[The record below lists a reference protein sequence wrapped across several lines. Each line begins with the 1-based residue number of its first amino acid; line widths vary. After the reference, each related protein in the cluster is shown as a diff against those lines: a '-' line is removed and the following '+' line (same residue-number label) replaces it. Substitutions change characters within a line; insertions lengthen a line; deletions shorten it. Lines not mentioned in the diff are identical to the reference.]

1 MVPALL
7 VTLWAQI
14 KVQTTFKK
22 YNQIGTR
29 GGLSG
34 AEASAAIQRQNGIHV
49 PLEMVKGSL
58 SDHYDPR
65 ANVIRLS
72 ETVYGVRSI
81 AAVGVAAH
89 ETGHAMQY
97 AQGYAPIQIRNA
109 IVPVTR
115 IASGVSIY
123 MVLFGLLF
131 WVYLIIP
138 GLGRRDT
145 YLFNMLP
152 YLVTIAVLIFC
163 LPAEQEGESAP
174 RQPGSGVFP
183 GRNGSFSPYKS
194 RAPRLLAAALFSS
207 VHFSAWWFRAAVRI
221 LRISMARVM
230 GPTPPGTG
238 VM

>member
-1 MVPALL
+1 MPLFFIDKWYLILVVPALI
-7 VTLWAQI
+7 VTFWAQI

-29 GGLSG
+29 GGLTG

-89 ETGHAMQY
+89 ETGHALQY

-115 IASGVSIY
+115 IASGLSIY
-123 MVLFGLLF
+123 LVLFGLLI
-131 WVYLIIP
+131 WEPLAM
-138 GLGRRDT
+138 LGVAFFSLSVVFQLLTLPVEFNASARAMKALRESGTMTEEELTGARKVLTAAAMT
-145 YLFNMLP
+145 Y
-152 YLVTIAVLIFC
+152 V
-163 LPAEQEGESAP
+163 
-174 RQPGSGVFP
+174 
-183 GRNGSFSPYKS
+183 
-194 RAPRLLAAALFSS
+194 AALFLSLMS
-207 VHFSAWWFRAAVRI
+207 F
-221 LRISMARVM
+221 LRLLLIVGGRRRND
-230 GPTPPGTG
+230 
-238 VM
+238 

>member
-1 MVPALL
+1 MPLFFIDKWYLILVVPALI
-7 VTLWAQI
+7 VTFWAQI

-29 GGLSG
+29 GGLTG

-89 ETGHAMQY
+89 ETGHALQY
-97 AQGYAPIQIRNA
+97 AQGYAPIQSRNA

-115 IASGVSIY
+115 IASGLSIY
-123 MVLFGLLF
+123 LVLFGLLIWEPLAMLGVAF
-131 WVYLIIP
+131 F
-138 GLGRRDT
+138 GLSVVFQLLTLPVEFNASARAMKALRESGTMTEEELTGARKVLTAAAMT
-145 YLFNMLP
+145 Y
-152 YLVTIAVLIFC
+152 V
-163 LPAEQEGESAP
+163 
-174 RQPGSGVFP
+174 
-183 GRNGSFSPYKS
+183 
-194 RAPRLLAAALFSS
+194 AALFLSLMS
-207 VHFSAWWFRAAVRI
+207 F
-221 LRISMARVM
+221 LRLLLIVGGRRRND
-230 GPTPPGTG
+230 
-238 VM
+238 

>member
-1 MVPALL
+1 MPLFFIDKWYLILVVPALI
-7 VTLWAQI
+7 VTFWAQI

-29 GGLSG
+29 GGLTG

-89 ETGHAMQY
+89 ETGHALQY

-115 IASGVSIY
+115 IASGLSIY
-123 MVLFGLLF
+123 LVLFGLLIWEPLAMLGVAF
-131 WVYLIIP
+131 F
-138 GLGRRDT
+138 GLSVVFQLLTLPVEFNASARAMKALRESGTMTEEELTGARKVLTAAAMT
-145 YLFNMLP
+145 Y
-152 YLVTIAVLIFC
+152 V
-163 LPAEQEGESAP
+163 
-174 RQPGSGVFP
+174 
-183 GRNGSFSPYKS
+183 
-194 RAPRLLAAALFSS
+194 AALFLSLMS
-207 VHFSAWWFRAAVRI
+207 F
-221 LRISMARVM
+221 LRLLLIVGGRRRND
-230 GPTPPGTG
+230 
-238 VM
+238 

>member
-1 MVPALL
+1 MPLFFVDKWYLILVVPALL

-49 PLEMVKGSL
+49 PLKMVKGSL

-131 WVYLIIP
+131 WEPLAM
-138 GLGRRDT
+138 LGVAFFGFSVVFQLLT
-145 YLFNMLP
+145 LPVEFNASSRAMKALR
-152 YLVTIAVLIFC
+152 
-163 LPAEQEGESAP
+163 E
-174 RQPGSGVFP
+174 SGVLTEEELS
-183 GRNGSFSPYKS
+183 GARKVLTAAAMTYV
-194 RAPRLLAAALFSS
+194 AALFLSLMS
-207 VHFSAWWFRAAVRI
+207 F
-221 LRISMARVM
+221 LRLLLIVGGRRRND
-230 GPTPPGTG
+230 
-238 VM
+238 

>member
-1 MVPALL
+1 MPLFFVDKWYLILVLPALL

-131 WVYLIIP
+131 WEPLAM
-138 GLGRRDT
+138 LGVAFFGFSVVFQLLT
-145 YLFNMLP
+145 LPVEFNASSRAMKALR
-152 YLVTIAVLIFC
+152 
-163 LPAEQEGESAP
+163 E
-174 RQPGSGVFP
+174 SGVLTEEELS
-183 GRNGSFSPYKS
+183 GARKVLTAAAMTYV
-194 RAPRLLAAALFSS
+194 AALFLSLMS
-207 VHFSAWWFRAAVRI
+207 F
-221 LRISMARVM
+221 LRLLLIVGGRRRND
-230 GPTPPGTG
+230 
-238 VM
+238 

>member
-1 MVPALL
+1 MPLFFVDKWYLILVVPALL

-131 WVYLIIP
+131 WEPLAM
-138 GLGRRDT
+138 LGVAFFGFSVVFQLLT
-145 YLFNMLP
+145 LPVEFNASSRAMKALR
-152 YLVTIAVLIFC
+152 
-163 LPAEQEGESAP
+163 E
-174 RQPGSGVFP
+174 SGVLTEEELS
-183 GRNGSFSPYKS
+183 GARKVLTAAAMTYV
-194 RAPRLLAAALFSS
+194 AALFLSLMS
-207 VHFSAWWFRAAVRI
+207 F
-221 LRISMARVM
+221 LRLLLIVGGRRRND
-230 GPTPPGTG
+230 
-238 VM
+238 

>member
-1 MVPALL
+1 MPLFFIDKWYLILVVPALI
-7 VTLWAQI
+7 VTFWAQI

-29 GGLSG
+29 GGLTG

-89 ETGHAMQY
+89 ETGHALQY

-115 IASGVSIY
+115 IASGLSIY
-123 MVLFGLLF
+123 LVLFGLLIWEPLAMLGVAF
-131 WVYLIIP
+131 F
-138 GLGRRDT
+138 GLSVVFQLLTLPVEFNASARAMKALRESGTMTEEELTGARKVLTAAAMT
-145 YLFNMLP
+145 Y
-152 YLVTIAVLIFC
+152 V
-163 LPAEQEGESAP
+163 
-174 RQPGSGVFP
+174 
-183 GRNGSFSPYKS
+183 
-194 RAPRLLAAALFSS
+194 AALFLSLMS
-207 VHFSAWWFRAAVRI
+207 F
-221 LRISMARVM
+221 LRLLLIIGGRRRND
-230 GPTPPGTG
+230 
-238 VM
+238 

>member
-1 MVPALL
+1 MPLFFIDKWYLILVVPALI
-7 VTLWAQI
+7 VTFWAQI
-14 KVQTTFKK
+14 KVQTTLKK

-29 GGLSG
+29 GGLTG

-89 ETGHAMQY
+89 ETGHALQY

-115 IASGVSIY
+115 IASGLSIY
-123 MVLFGLLF
+123 LVLFGLLIWEPLAMLGVAF
-131 WVYLIIP
+131 F
-138 GLGRRDT
+138 GLSVVFQLLTLPVEFNASARD
-145 YLFNMLP
+145 
-152 YLVTIAVLIFC
+152 I
-163 LPAEQEGESAP
+163 
-174 RQPGSGVFP
+174 
-183 GRNGSFSPYKS
+183 
-194 RAPRLLAAALFSS
+194 
-207 VHFSAWWFRAAVRI
+207 
-221 LRISMARVM
+221 
-230 GPTPPGTG
+230 
-238 VM
+238 

>member
-1 MVPALL
+1 M
-7 VTLWAQI
+7 
-14 KVQTTFKK
+14 
-22 YNQIGTR
+22 
-29 GGLSG
+29 SG

-115 IASGVSIY
+115 IASGVSHLY
-123 MVLFGLLF
+123 GAVR
-131 WVYLIIP
+131 P
-138 GLGRRDT
+138 
-145 YLFNMLP
+145 
-152 YLVTIAVLIFC
+152 AVLVSRWQC
-163 LPAEQEGESAP
+163 WGWPSSA
-174 RQPGSGVFP
+174 
-183 GRNGSFSPYKS
+183 SPW
-194 RAPRLLAAALFSS
+194 SS
-207 VHFSAWWFRAAVRI
+207 NC
-221 LRISMARVM
+221 
-230 GPTPPGTG
+230 
-238 VM
+238 

>member
-1 MVPALL
+1 MPLFFIDKWYLILVVPALI
-7 VTLWAQI
+7 VTFWAQI

-29 GGLSG
+29 GGLTG

-89 ETGHAMQY
+89 ETGHALQY

-115 IASGVSIY
+115 IASGLSIY
-123 MVLFGLLF
+123 LVLFGLLIWEPLAMLGVAF
-131 WVYLIIP
+131 F
-138 GLGRRDT
+138 GLSVVFQLLTLPVEFNASARAMKALRESGTMTAEELTGARKVLTAAAMT
-145 YLFNMLP
+145 Y
-152 YLVTIAVLIFC
+152 V
-163 LPAEQEGESAP
+163 
-174 RQPGSGVFP
+174 
-183 GRNGSFSPYKS
+183 
-194 RAPRLLAAALFSS
+194 AALFLSLMS
-207 VHFSAWWFRAAVRI
+207 F
-221 LRISMARVM
+221 LRLLLIVGGRRRND
-230 GPTPPGTG
+230 
-238 VM
+238 

>member
-1 MVPALL
+1 MPLFFVDKWYLILVVPALL

-131 WVYLIIP
+131 WEPLAM
-138 GLGRRDT
+138 LGVAFFGFSVVFQLLT
-145 YLFNMLP
+145 LPVEFNASSRAMKALR
-152 YLVTIAVLIFC
+152 
-163 LPAEQEGESAP
+163 E
-174 RQPGSGVFP
+174 SGVLTEEELS
-183 GRNGSFSPYKS
+183 GARRVLTAAAMTYV
-194 RAPRLLAAALFSS
+194 AALFLSLMS
-207 VHFSAWWFRAAVRI
+207 F
-221 LRISMARVM
+221 LRLLLIVGGRRRND
-230 GPTPPGTG
+230 
-238 VM
+238 

>member
-1 MVPALL
+1 MPLFFVDKWYLILVVPALL

-58 SDHYDPR
+58 SDHYEPR
-65 ANVIRLS
+65 AYVIRLS

-131 WVYLIIP
+131 WEPLAM
-138 GLGRRDT
+138 LGVAFFGFSVVFQLLT
-145 YLFNMLP
+145 LPVEFNASSRAMKALR
-152 YLVTIAVLIFC
+152 
-163 LPAEQEGESAP
+163 E
-174 RQPGSGVFP
+174 SGVLTEEELS
-183 GRNGSFSPYKS
+183 GARKVLTAAAMTYV
-194 RAPRLLAAALFSS
+194 AALFLSLMS
-207 VHFSAWWFRAAVRI
+207 F
-221 LRISMARVM
+221 LRLLLIVGGRRRND
-230 GPTPPGTG
+230 
-238 VM
+238 

>member
-1 MVPALL
+1 MPLVFVDKWYLILVVPALL

-131 WVYLIIP
+131 WEPLAM
-138 GLGRRDT
+138 LGVAFFGFSVVFQLLT
-145 YLFNMLP
+145 LPVEFNASSRAMKALR
-152 YLVTIAVLIFC
+152 
-163 LPAEQEGESAP
+163 E
-174 RQPGSGVFP
+174 SGVLTEEELS
-183 GRNGSFSPYKS
+183 GARKVLTAAAMTYV
-194 RAPRLLAAALFSS
+194 AALFLSLMS
-207 VHFSAWWFRAAVRI
+207 F
-221 LRISMARVM
+221 LRLLLIVGGRRRND
-230 GPTPPGTG
+230 
-238 VM
+238 

>member
-1 MVPALL
+1 MPLFFVDKWYLILVVPALL

-131 WVYLIIP
+131 WEPLAMLGVAFF
-138 GLGRRDT
+138 GLSVVFQLLT
-145 YLFNMLP
+145 LPVEFNASSRAMKALR
-152 YLVTIAVLIFC
+152 
-163 LPAEQEGESAP
+163 E
-174 RQPGSGVFP
+174 SGVLTEEELS
-183 GRNGSFSPYKS
+183 GARKVLTAAAMTYV
-194 RAPRLLAAALFSS
+194 AALFLSLMS
-207 VHFSAWWFRAAVRI
+207 F
-221 LRISMARVM
+221 LRLLLIVGGRRRND
-230 GPTPPGTG
+230 
-238 VM
+238 

>member
-1 MVPALL
+1 MPLFFIDKWYLILVVPALI
-7 VTLWAQI
+7 VTFWAQI

-29 GGLSG
+29 GGLTG

-89 ETGHAMQY
+89 ETGHALQY

-115 IASGVSIY
+115 IASGLSIY
-123 MVLFGLLF
+123 LVLFGLLIWEPLAMLGVAF
-131 WVYLIIP
+131 L
-138 GLGRRDT
+138 GLSVVFQLLTLPVEFNASARAMKALRESGTMTEEELTGARKVLTAAAMT
-145 YLFNMLP
+145 Y
-152 YLVTIAVLIFC
+152 V
-163 LPAEQEGESAP
+163 
-174 RQPGSGVFP
+174 
-183 GRNGSFSPYKS
+183 
-194 RAPRLLAAALFSS
+194 AALFLSLMS
-207 VHFSAWWFRAAVRI
+207 F
-221 LRISMARVM
+221 LRLLLIVGGRRRND
-230 GPTPPGTG
+230 
-238 VM
+238 

>member
-1 MVPALL
+1 MPLFFVDKWYLILVVPALL

-97 AQGYAPIQIRNA
+97 AQGDAPIQIRNA

-131 WVYLIIP
+131 WEPLAL
-138 GLGRRDT
+138 LGVAFFGFSVVFQLLT
-145 YLFNMLP
+145 LPLEFNASSRAMKALR
-152 YLVTIAVLIFC
+152 
-163 LPAEQEGESAP
+163 E
-174 RQPGSGVFP
+174 SGVLTEEELS
-183 GRNGSFSPYKS
+183 GARKVLTAAAMTYV
-194 RAPRLLAAALFSS
+194 AALFLSLMS
-207 VHFSAWWFRAAVRI
+207 F
-221 LRISMARVM
+221 LRLLLIVGGRRRNA
-230 GPTPPGTG
+230 
-238 VM
+238 

>member
-1 MVPALL
+1 MPLFFVDKWYLILVVPALL

-34 AEASAAIQRQNGIHV
+34 AEASAAIQRQNGIRV

-131 WVYLIIP
+131 WEPLAM
-138 GLGRRDT
+138 LGVAFFGFSVVFQLLT
-145 YLFNMLP
+145 LPVEFNASSRAMKALR
-152 YLVTIAVLIFC
+152 
-163 LPAEQEGESAP
+163 E
-174 RQPGSGVFP
+174 SGVLTEEELS
-183 GRNGSFSPYKS
+183 GARKVLTAAAMTYV
-194 RAPRLLAAALFSS
+194 AALFLSLMS
-207 VHFSAWWFRAAVRI
+207 F
-221 LRISMARVM
+221 LRLLLIVGGRRRND
-230 GPTPPGTG
+230 
-238 VM
+238 

>member
-1 MVPALL
+1 MPLFFIDKWYLILVVPALI
-7 VTLWAQI
+7 VTFWAQI

-29 GGLSG
+29 GGLTG

-89 ETGHAMQY
+89 ETGHALQY
-97 AQGYAPIQIRNA
+97 AQGYAPIQLRNA

-115 IASGVSIY
+115 IASGLSIY
-123 MVLFGLLF
+123 LVLFGLLIWEPLAMLGVAF
-131 WVYLIIP
+131 F
-138 GLGRRDT
+138 GLSVVFQLLTLPVEFNASARAMKALRESGTMTEEELTGARKVLTAAAMT
-145 YLFNMLP
+145 Y
-152 YLVTIAVLIFC
+152 V
-163 LPAEQEGESAP
+163 
-174 RQPGSGVFP
+174 
-183 GRNGSFSPYKS
+183 
-194 RAPRLLAAALFSS
+194 AALFLSLMS
-207 VHFSAWWFRAAVRI
+207 F
-221 LRISMARVM
+221 LRLLLIVGGRRRND
-230 GPTPPGTG
+230 
-238 VM
+238 

>member
-1 MVPALL
+1 MPLFFVDKWYLILVVPALL

-29 GGLSG
+29 GGLPG

-131 WVYLIIP
+131 WEPLAM
-138 GLGRRDT
+138 LGVAFFGFSVVFQLLT
-145 YLFNMLP
+145 LPVEFNASSRAMKALR
-152 YLVTIAVLIFC
+152 
-163 LPAEQEGESAP
+163 E
-174 RQPGSGVFP
+174 SGVLTEEELS
-183 GRNGSFSPYKS
+183 GARKVLTATAMTYV
-194 RAPRLLAAALFSS
+194 AALFLSLMS
-207 VHFSAWWFRAAVRI
+207 F
-221 LRISMARVM
+221 LRLLLIVGGRRRND
-230 GPTPPGTG
+230 
-238 VM
+238 

>member
-1 MVPALL
+1 MPLFFVDKWYLILVVPALL

-22 YNQIGTR
+22 YNQIGSR

-131 WVYLIIP
+131 WEPLAM
-138 GLGRRDT
+138 LGVAFFGFSVVFQLLT
-145 YLFNMLP
+145 LPVEFNASSRAMKALR
-152 YLVTIAVLIFC
+152 
-163 LPAEQEGESAP
+163 E
-174 RQPGSGVFP
+174 SGVLTEEELS
-183 GRNGSFSPYKS
+183 GARKVLTAAAMTYV
-194 RAPRLLAAALFSS
+194 AALFLSLMS
-207 VHFSAWWFRAAVRI
+207 F
-221 LRISMARVM
+221 LRLLLIVGGRRRND
-230 GPTPPGTG
+230 
-238 VM
+238 

>member
-1 MVPALL
+1 MPLFFVDKWYLILVVPALL

-131 WVYLIIP
+131 WEPLAM
-138 GLGRRDT
+138 LGVAFFGFSVVFQLLTLPVEFNASSRDMKA
-145 YLFNMLP
+145 LR
-152 YLVTIAVLIFC
+152 
-163 LPAEQEGESAP
+163 E
-174 RQPGSGVFP
+174 SGVLTEEELS
-183 GRNGSFSPYKS
+183 GARKVLTAAAMTYV
-194 RAPRLLAAALFSS
+194 AALFLSLMS
-207 VHFSAWWFRAAVRI
+207 F
-221 LRISMARVM
+221 LRLLLIVGGRRRND
-230 GPTPPGTG
+230 
-238 VM
+238 